1 MYGYF
6 YFDIRP
12 RQSNQKILAIFC
24 ATPRPAVDEI
34 IAVLQGYCRSNA
46 APDQILLI
54 GLESEQPLIHELS
67 GNQRLLEQVPVTT
80 RNADSPN
87 IRLMIIPR
95 TGLPVKGVAA
105 PITWE
110 DVHYA
115 GLKKI
120 FLSRQ
125 TVITAPGT
133 HHFEKPSSKHCDRFI
148 RTANALVDG
157 AEVFFIATCCLPFVP
172 VDPKHFYVDTG
183 GISVLA
189 YAINS
194 VCRRF
199 SPNYYAATINTFESY
214 NGLSSFDFR
223 EVESSVILLSASTS
237 SALEEK
243 VLEVH
248 PRVQPKQIVTVF
260 GKGCKPGSNLLFDTS
275 RDSDCVEVLG
285 DCKSYDSNE
294 CPLCR
299 EGSIA
304 IPMMGDQFIPVRS
317 NSERVALTS
326 SSGPRWLARSIE
338 LLCGNQVVRAFFRE
352 STTLQASKNLYFD
365 LTQLLSSSPG
375 RNTRLEERLERH
387 LHQAVP
393 SSTARI
399 IHLDDDASQLLAERI
414 RSHLLLTSSSR
425 NNIEI
430 VSAKNIED
438 YQSLNSGVTVV
449 AAAAIAS
456 GSSLLSVSRCLR
468 ALQKNGAVTYISVL
482 GRMSTQSAFEK
493 LESDL
498 RMGEI
503 AKDYAFHVVESIT
516 VPLGGV
522 NEQTSWDDEIALI
535 NEIMPELPKSQRQL
549 FEYRLGVLLDAQSK
563 NNKGL
568 INELF
573 WSAPLSNERLRLT
586 HGFVYLP
593 REMDFSVIS
602 QADVF
607 FVINSI
613 LHHQRQGA
621 GNKSALR
628 QTEYT
633 RRTICPLMFDRFN
646 DGVIQSSL
654 LRAARRPELN
664 YSLDLQASLEMLNI
678 MRESITAKQG
688 NKGEALREFALA
700 LALKRLVLT
709 DSDRREAKAMLLRDS
724 ADVVV
729 LQLAKRI

>member
-6 YFDIRP
+6 YFDIHP
-12 RQSNQKILAIFC
+12 KQSNQKVLAIFC

-54 GLESEQPLIHELS
+54 GLESELQLIHDLG
-67 GNQRLLEQVPVTT
+67 GNQRLLEQVPVTN
-80 RNADSPN
+80 RNAEPPN

-95 TGLPVKGVAA
+95 TGLPVQEVVA
-105 PITWE
+105 PIAWE
-110 DVHYA
+110 DVQYA
-115 GLKKI
+115 ALKKI

-172 VDPKHFYVDTG
+172 LDPKHFYVDTG

-214 NGLSSFDFR
+214 NGLSAFDFR
-223 EVESSVILLSASTS
+223 EVESSVIILSASTS
-237 SALEEK
+237 SALEAK

-248 PRVQPKQIVTVF
+248 PRVQPNQIVTVF
-260 GKGCKPGSNLLFDTS
+260 GKSGQSGSNLLFDTS

-285 DCKSYDSNE
+285 DCRSYDSNE

-304 IPMMGDQFIPVRS
+304 IPMMGDQFIPVRA
-317 NSERVALTS
+317 NSERVALTN

-338 LLCGNQVVRAFFRE
+338 LLCGNEVVRAFFRE
-352 STTLQASKNLYFD
+352 STTLQATKNIYFD
-365 LTQLLSSSPG
+365 LTQVLSSPPG
-375 RNTRLEERLERH
+375 KKTRLETRLERQ
-387 LHQAVP
+387 LNQAVP

-399 IHLDDDASQLLAERI
+399 IHLDDDASQALAERI
-414 RSHLLLTSSSR
+414 RGHLLFTSPSH

-430 VSAKNIED
+430 VSAKNID
-438 YQSLNSGVTVV
+438 DAKPLASGVTVV

-468 ALQKNGAVTYISVL
+468 ALQTNGAVTYISLL

-493 LESDL
+493 IESDL

-516 VPLGGV
+516 VPLGGLK
-522 NEQTSWDDEIALI
+522 EQTSWDDEIALI
-535 NEIMPELPKSQRQL
+535 NGIMPELPNSQRQL
-549 FEYRLGVLLDAQSK
+549 FENRLGVLLDAQSENK
-563 NNKGL
+563 KGL
-568 INELF
+568 INDLF
-573 WSAPLSNERLRLT
+573 WSAPFSNTRLRLT
-586 HGFVYLP
+586 QGFVYLP
-593 REMDFSVIS
+593 REMDASAIS

-607 FVINSI
+607 FVISSI

-621 GNKSALR
+621 GNRSDLR

-633 RRTICPLMFDRFN
+633 RRTICPSMFDRFN

-654 LRAARRPELN
+654 LRAANRPELN
-664 YSLDLQASLEMLNI
+664 YSLDFQASVQMLNI
-678 MRESITAKQG
+678 IRESITAKQR

-709 DSDRREAKAMLLRDS
+709 DSDRREAKEILINHRDE
-724 ADVVV
+724 VVSRF
-729 LQLAKRI
+729 AEKI